1 MSVPATSWWVEK
13 YKGSAAEFHARPVDD
28 EPDAEVW
35 MLSVSRPA
43 LVLGSSQR
51 DDIVDT
57 DACQARGIDIVRRRS
72 GGGAVLLV
80 PGEVLWVDVI
90 VPSGHPRW
98 DADVAKAT
106 WWLGEAWAAALG
118 GGDVHREPLCKTRW
132 GSVVCF
138 GALGPG
144 EVSIDGRKV
153 VGISQRR
160 TRSAARFQCAV
171 LGRWDAGE
179 ICSLLRLDDP
189 SAAVADLAQV
199 AGGVSLSGL
208 GDRFLAAI

>member
-1 MSVPATSWWVEK
+1 VNVAATSWWVEK

-35 MLSVSRPA
+35 MLSVSRAA

-90 VPSGHPRW
+90 VPVGHPRW
-98 DADVAKAT
+98 DNDVARAA
-106 WWLGEAWAAALG
+106 WWLGDAWVEALG
-118 GGDVHREPLCKTRW
+118 DGAVHREPLCKTRW
-132 GSVVCF
+132 GSAVCF

-171 LGRWDAGE
+171 LGRWDSAE
-179 ICSLLRLDDP
+179 ICSLLRLEDP
-189 SAAVADLAQV
+189 SAAIVDLSGVAA
-199 AGGVSLSGL
+199 GVSLSGL
-208 GDRFLAAI
+208 ADRFLAAI